1 MCTYARTNKTKQNKQ
16 NKQNKRN
23 KIKQTMKFLHKL
35 LFPAQASQL
44 AYHQTLNLDYCKR
57 LDKKKAESYNML
69 LDMKKL
75 KAKIKDLNKTL
86 DARLRLNVRYE
97 GEVERLY
104 GKLDKLRRPK
114 RNKEAEE
121 PTYLPEKIVDMRNNK
136 YCIKWQ
142 GWEEPT
148 WEHSTAEVIR
158 LNPHLVQAYRS
169 TRKR

>member
-1 MCTYARTNKTKQNKQ
+1 
-16 NKQNKRN
+16 
-23 KIKQTMKFLHKL
+23 MKFLHKL
-35 LFPAQASQL
+35 LFPTQASQL
-44 AYHQTLNLDYCKR
+44 AHHQTLNLDYCKR

-75 KAKIKDLNKTL
+75 KAQMKDLKKTL

-97 GEVERLY
+97 RELETVY
-104 GKLDKLRRPK
+104 KDVDKLRQICRPM

-136 YCIKWQ
+136 YCIKWK

-169 TRKR
+169 TRKLKAPRKC